1 MISNTAIVD
10 GITMRWEETGE
21 GMPVILIHGIPT
33 SPALWRHVAPQIT
46 RGRCLAWEMV
56 GYGASIPE
64 GRDRDI
70 SIGRQA
76 DYLVSW
82 LKHLGIEQAIFVG
95 HDLGGGVAQIA
106 AVRNPG
112 LCRGLFLTNAIGY
125 DSWPIPSVKA
135 MRMAGPLLR
144 HLPNSAF
151 KQVIRTFLQR
161 GHANSARA
169 EEALEAHWPHYR
181 EHDGA
186 AAFVRQA
193 NSLNVQDTLAVAGDL
208 PRLGIPARVVWG
220 TADQFQ
226 KIEYGERFAQD
237 LSTPLQ
243 RIEGGKHFTPEDHP
257 GMIADGIN
265 QLVADVTATEIIADT
280 RNDKDVASSL

>member
-10 GITMRWEETGE
+10 GITMRWEEAGE
-21 GMPVILIHGIPT
+21 GMPVVLIDGFPT
-33 SPALWRHVAPQIT
+33 SPARWRHVVPQIT
-46 RGRCLAWEMV
+46 KGSCLAWEMV

-70 SIGRQA
+70 SIKRQA

-82 LKHLGIEQAIFVG
+82 LTHLGIEQAILVG

-144 HLPNSAF
+144 YLPNPAF

-161 GHANSARA
+161 GHDNSSRA
-169 EEALEAHWPHYR
+169 EEALDSHWPHYR
-181 EHDGA
+181 DHDGA
-186 AAFVRQA
+186 VAFVRQV

-208 PRLGIPARVVWG
+208 PKLGIPARVVWG

-226 KIEYGERFAQD
+226 KIEYGERFAHA

-257 GMIADGIN
+257 GMVADAIN
-265 QLVADVTATEIIADT
+265 QLVADVASTETTSAAGS
-280 RNDKDVASSL
+280 DKDLASG